1 MDDFDRERDREDA
14 GSDAFDFSL
23 MDEDERW
30 EAKKTAEVLPS
41 QGEGFVWSSSPG
53 PASVA
58 PNSEELKSEPELKPE
73 PKVTP
78 EGRAPAPTPPQFQA
92 EEQPETDEDEL
103 AVQRQKTHLLVV
115 CVILL
120 AILAVMM
127 SVMLYIVHQNNNAEQ
142 VEDVRTPSVAFA
154 TASPAPS
161 ATPHP
166 TSTPSPTS
174 TP

>member
-1 MDDFDRERDREDA
+1 MADFDRERDRKDA

-23 MDEDERW
+23 VDKDERRKAQGT
-30 EAKKTAEVLPS
+30 EGTLQSKT
-41 QGEGFVWSSSPG
+41 EGFVWSSSPG
-53 PASVA
+53 PAPSA
-58 PNSEELKSEPELKPE
+58 PQSSKLTLEPEKKSG
-73 PKVTP
+73 PKVMP
-78 EGRAPAPTPPQFQA
+78 ESRASAPTPPQFQ
-92 EEQPETDEDEL
+92 EEQPELDEDEL

-142 VEDVRTPSVAFA
+142 TGDVRTPSVAFA